1 MNKIRFLYPCILLCL
16 CTLISCRK
24 EFEDHYKTS
33 GESTISENIVD
44 ILRTNPDYSLFV
56 QAIDRLGLAETIGK
70 SAIYTCLVQKNE
82 DVESY
87 VKSKGYSSIEEIPE
101 DELNVWLNY
110 HLIMGMYYK
119 YDLEKKV
126 TTQTEPDIPGF
137 YRSNTS
143 LTTRE
148 DSRHAGK
155 QIRIYTPVWL
165 TERADDYKYLKNES
179 VDPGSFLIETIPV
192 SDVYDID
199 ASNGVIHVLAA
210 PLEPLPRADE
220 AIGRDTSLSIV
231 NSWINR
237 YVAYSIKG
245 MDEHGKI
252 DTTKIK
258 SYTFGADIADESAKF
273 TFVAPTNKAIRDLFG
288 PYLEEN
294 FYNNY
299 DSIPASLVSNIL
311 KTAFANNYWGMSDIT
326 RGNNPPNYFLSISSV
341 YVRLANEIEPYYSG
355 GVPSSNVMIY
365 KVDKMATPPVL
376 NSVEGGIYFNQSKY
390 KEWGKMIS
398 KGYVTGLTDV
408 LLYEHPDRTILIQP
422 DDVWPQFVEDYESTE
437 LDSLA
442 LHLYASIINANIQN
456 GEFKNNTYYS
466 TSCGSIFYN
475 EGTFT
480 DYSGKTVNLK
490 SSKSTWTGSNGA
502 IYEID
507 GFLNPLESSDTTQNL
522 YKMQLEG
529 NDDYSIFRTYCDLT
543 GYNEKLKN
551 AGYFQYTVLAPND
564 AAMIAAGLDNF
575 DMTEEEMKD
584 FVQRHIVQRKIFT
597 DGAFSGKINNLNGEL
612 LTISGTWDSFVIT
625 DPSGE
630 SVPIILDKSNRQA
643 NNGVLHCIIQVLKK

>member
-1 MNKIRFLYPCILLCL
+1 MNKNRLLYPCVFLFLWV
-16 CTLISCRK
+16 LISCRE
-24 EFEDHYKTS
+24 EFEDHYKIS

-44 ILRTNPDYSLFV
+44 ILRANPDYSLFV

-82 DVESY
+82 DVETY
-87 VKSKGYSSIEEIPE
+87 IKSKGYASIEEIPE

-119 YDLEKKV
+119 YDLEKRV
-126 TTQTEPDIPGF
+126 TLQTEPNIPAF

-155 QIRIYTPVWL
+155 QIRIYTPAWL
-165 TERADDYKYLKNES
+165 TERAGDYQYLKNET
-179 VDPGSFLIETIPV
+179 VDPNSFLIETIPV
-192 SDVYDID
+192 SETYDID

-220 AIGRDTSLSIV
+220 AISRDTSLSIV

-245 MDEHGKI
+245 MDEYGKI

-258 SYTFGADIADESAKF
+258 SYTFGADIADESKKF
-273 TFVAPTNKAIRDLFG
+273 TFIAPTNKAIRDLFG

-299 DSIPASLVSNIL
+299 DSIPASLVSGVLN
-311 KTAFANNYWGMSDIT
+311 TAFATNYWGMSDIT

-365 KVDKMATPPVL
+365 KVDKLATPPVL

-398 KGYVTGLTDV
+398 KG
-408 LLYEHPDRTILIQP
+408 
-422 DDVWPQFVEDYESTE
+422 
-437 LDSLA
+437 
-442 LHLYASIINANIQN
+442 
-456 GEFKNNTYYS
+456 
-466 TSCGSIFYN
+466 
-475 EGTFT
+475 
-480 DYSGKTVNLK
+480 
-490 SSKSTWTGSNGA
+490 
-502 IYEID
+502 
-507 GFLNPLESSDTTQNL
+507 
-522 YKMQLEG
+522 
-529 NDDYSIFRTYCDLT
+529 
-543 GYNEKLKN
+543 
-551 AGYFQYTVLAPND
+551 
-564 AAMIAAGLDNF
+564 
-575 DMTEEEMKD
+575 
-584 FVQRHIVQRKIFT
+584 
-597 DGAFSGKINNLNGEL
+597 
-612 LTISGTWDSFVIT
+612 
-625 DPSGE
+625 
-630 SVPIILDKSNRQA
+630 
-643 NNGVLHCIIQVLKK
+643 